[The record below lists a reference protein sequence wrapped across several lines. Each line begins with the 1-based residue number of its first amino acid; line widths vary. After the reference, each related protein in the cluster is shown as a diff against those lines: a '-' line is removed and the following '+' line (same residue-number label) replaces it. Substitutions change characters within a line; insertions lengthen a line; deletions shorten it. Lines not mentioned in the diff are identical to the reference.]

1 MVDAI
6 GSNIGKASVLAPAK
20 VARVESAPAV
30 PAPGGQPATAVP
42 TTTVA
47 RQMSVQ
53 PPVDAERVR
62 RIKAAVENGE
72 FPISPAKIADR
83 LIALKYE
90 WMSNDQA

>member
-6 GSNIGKASVLAPAK
+6 GSTLGKAGVSAPAK
-20 VARVESAPAV
+20 VSRIETAPAV
-30 PAPGGQPATAVP
+30 ATPAQTGSPA

-47 RQMSVQ
+47 RQLSAE

-62 RIKAAVENGE
+62 RIKAAVESGQ

-83 LIALKYE
+83 LIALRYE
-90 WMSNDQA
+90 WMHNEQA

>member
-6 GSNIGKASVLAPAK
+6 GSGIGKVAVSPPAR
-20 VARVESAPAV
+20 VARVEGPQPAASPSSSAV
-30 PAPGGQPATAVP
+30 PAE
-42 TTTVA
+42 TVA
-47 RQMSVQ
+47 RRLSAE

-62 RIKAAVENGE
+62 RIRAAVESGE

-90 WMSNDQA
+90 WMQHDEA